1 MSKTGQPVPTMGWPM
16 FTMAAGPTEVS
27 PYVLAATGQKVLH
40 HYDPAFMKY
49 FEDTTKKYQ
58 EILKTKN
65 DVVLVQGD
73 AVLALEAAAY
83 GLIAPGDKCI
93 NVVSGYFGKGYEGWI
108 DAYGGKTIEVGVEY
122 NEAVSVEAVEK
133 ALNENPDVK
142 VLAMVQSET
151 PSGTLNP
158 GKEICQ
164 LAHERGVITIVDS
177 VSGVASTDVN
187 VDEWKT
193 DVLVTGSQKCIGA
206 PPGLSIV
213 SVSDRAWDKMK
224 KKNPPRWSEMCL
236 LDWKEMWIDTGCGGY
251 PCTPSVSLVYGIS
264 AAADELLAE
273 GVDNAIARHAQVAK
287 AYRAGLKAMGLELW
301 AASEDIAANACTTFK
316 CPEGIDTLKF
326 RYHLREKYG
335 VFLAAGLRDHAKI
348 ILRIGHMAYTAK
360 PIMVPAVLGMIGK
373 TFEDFGKKYDT
384 TAGVAAALE
393 LL

>member
-1 MSKTGQPVPTMGWPM
+1 MSKTGQPVPTKGWPM

-27 PYVLAATGQKVLH
+27 PYVLAATGQPVLH

-58 EILKTKN
+58 EIMKTKN
-65 DVVLVQGD
+65 DVVIVQGD

-93 NVVSGYFGKGYEGWI
+93 NVVSGYFGKGFEGWI

-122 NEAVSVEAVEK
+122 NEAVPVEAVEK

-142 VLAMVQSET
+142 VLSMVHSET

-158 GKEICQ
+158 AKEICQ
-164 LAHERGVITIVDS
+164 LAHERGVVTIVDS
-177 VSGVASTDVN
+177 VSGVGGYDVN

-193 DVLVTGSQKCIGA
+193 DVLVTGSQKCVGA
-206 PPGLSIV
+206 PPGLSMLA
-213 SVSDRAWDKMK
+213 VSDRAWDKMK

-236 LDWKEMWIDTGCGGY
+236 LDWKEMWIDTGCAGY

-264 AAADELLAE
+264 AAADEMLAE
-273 GVDNAIARHAQVAK
+273 GLDNVIARHAQCAK
-287 AYRAGLKAMGLELW
+287 AYRAGLRAMGIETW
-301 AASEDIAANACTTFK
+301 AATDDIAANACTTFK
-316 CPEGIDTLKF
+316 CPEGIDTLKY

-335 VFLAAGLRDHAKI
+335 LFIAAGLRAHAKL
-348 ILRIGHMAYTAK
+348 ILRIGHMGYTAR

-373 TFEDFGKKYDT
+373 SFEDFGKKYDT
-384 TAGVAAALE
+384 TAGIAAALE